1 MPGPLM
7 LFTLA
12 IFLPPVSVW
21 CGERNRVAVLIN
33 VGLCLLGWLPV
44 VIHAMML
51 TNRLFYRQ
59 RLQ

>member
-33 VGLCLLGWLPV
+33 VGLCLLGWLPG